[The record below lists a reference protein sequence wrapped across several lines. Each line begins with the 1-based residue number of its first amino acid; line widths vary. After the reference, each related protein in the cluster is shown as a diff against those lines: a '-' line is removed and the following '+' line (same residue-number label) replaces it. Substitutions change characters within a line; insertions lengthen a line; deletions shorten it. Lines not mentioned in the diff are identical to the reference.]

1 MKKIIIAISM
11 MLAMNIF
18 LAVPAL
24 AENYQEY
31 GLYDSDGNY
40 KGMFYSIEEIND
52 FLEETM
58 TADARYIKCD
68 GVNKHGDKTY
78 TVIREATILLGKD
91 AVTFICDMKQGDA
104 SAIAWGCDL
113 TYDYVKINGDY
124 RS

>member
-52 FLEETM
+52 FFRRNN
-58 TADARYIKCD
+58 DSRC
-68 GVNKHGDKTY
+68 
-78 TVIREATILLGKD
+78 TVYKMRWGK
-91 AVTFICDMKQGDA
+91 
-104 SAIAWGCDL
+104 
-113 TYDYVKINGDY
+113 
-124 RS
+124 

>member
-40 KGMFYSIEEIND
+40 KGMFLFD
-52 FLEETM
+52 RR
-58 TADARYIKCD
+58 D
-68 GVNKHGDKTY
+68 
-78 TVIREATILLGKD
+78 
-91 AVTFICDMKQGDA
+91 
-104 SAIAWGCDL
+104 
-113 TYDYVKINGDY
+113 
-124 RS
+124 

>member
-1 MKKIIIAISM
+1 M

-58 TADARYIKCD
+58 TADALYIKCD
-68 GVNKHGDKTY
+68 GVNIAIFNNTAES
-78 TVIREATILLGKD
+78 TL
-91 AVTFICDMKQGDA
+91 TFEK
-104 SAIAWGCDL
+104 
-113 TYDYVKINGDY
+113 K
-124 RS
+124 

>member
-52 FLEETM
+52 F
-58 TADARYIKCD
+58 
-68 GVNKHGDKTY
+68 
-78 TVIREATILLGKD
+78 
-91 AVTFICDMKQGDA
+91 FP
-104 SAIAWGCDL
+104 
-113 TYDYVKINGDY
+113 
-124 RS
+124 

>member
-52 FLEETM
+52 FLYLNN
-58 TADARYIKCD
+58 DSRC
-68 GVNKHGDKTY
+68 
-78 TVIREATILLGKD
+78 TIYKMRWGK
-91 AVTFICDMKQGDA
+91 
-104 SAIAWGCDL
+104 
-113 TYDYVKINGDY
+113 
-124 RS
+124 

>member
-52 FLEETM
+52 FLCINN
-58 TADARYIKCD
+58 DSRC
-68 GVNKHGDKTY
+68 
-78 TVIREATILLGKD
+78 TIYKMRWGK
-91 AVTFICDMKQGDA
+91 
-104 SAIAWGCDL
+104 
-113 TYDYVKINGDY
+113 
-124 RS
+124 

>member
-18 LAVPAL
+18 LAVPEL
-24 AENYQEY
+24 AEYYQEY

-68 GVNKHGDKTY
+68 GVNIAIFNNTAES
-78 TVIREATILLGKD
+78 TL
-91 AVTFICDMKQGDA
+91 TFEK
-104 SAIAWGCDL
+104 
-113 TYDYVKINGDY
+113 K
-124 RS
+124 

>member
-1 MKKIIIAISM
+1 M

-52 FLEETM
+52 FLQKIYYRKLIIFLEVL
-58 TADARYIKCD
+58 KCRQSLMFQ
-68 GVNKHGDKTY
+68 GFP
-78 TVIREATILLGKD
+78 AFL
-91 AVTFICDMKQGDA
+91 VTEDVLK
-104 SAIAWGCDL
+104 SP
-113 TYDYVKINGDY
+113 
-124 RS
+124 

>member
-52 FLEETM
+52 FLEENN
-58 TADARYIKCD
+58 DSRC
-68 GVNKHGDKTY
+68 
-78 TVIREATILLGKD
+78 TIYKMRWGK
-91 AVTFICDMKQGDA
+91 
-104 SAIAWGCDL
+104 
-113 TYDYVKINGDY
+113 
-124 RS
+124 

>member
-1 MKKIIIAISM
+1 M

-52 FLEETM
+52 FLNEWDDVLRLTGN
-58 TADARYIKCD
+58 YIIINKD
-68 GVNKHGDKTY
+68 GISVN
-78 TVIREATILLGKD
+78 
-91 AVTFICDMKQGDA
+91 Q
-104 SAIAWGCDL
+104 
-113 TYDYVKINGDY
+113 
-124 RS
+124 

>member
-40 KGMFYSIEEIND
+40 KGMFYSIERLMI
-52 FLEETM
+52 F
-58 TADARYIKCD
+58 
-68 GVNKHGDKTY
+68 
-78 TVIREATILLGKD
+78 
-91 AVTFICDMKQGDA
+91 
-104 SAIAWGCDL
+104 
-113 TYDYVKINGDY
+113 
-124 RS
+124 

>member
-18 LAVPAL
+18 LAVLAL

-58 TADARYIKCD
+58 TADA
-68 GVNKHGDKTY
+68 
-78 TVIREATILLGKD
+78 
-91 AVTFICDMKQGDA
+91 
-104 SAIAWGCDL
+104 
-113 TYDYVKINGDY
+113 
-124 RS
+124 

>member
-52 FLEETM
+52 FFHLNN
-58 TADARYIKCD
+58 DSRC
-68 GVNKHGDKTY
+68 
-78 TVIREATILLGKD
+78 TIYKMRWGK
-91 AVTFICDMKQGDA
+91 
-104 SAIAWGCDL
+104 
-113 TYDYVKINGDY
+113 
-124 RS
+124 

>member
-40 KGMFYSIEEIND
+40 KGMFYSIED
-52 FLEETM
+52 YLCFLHPFSI
-58 TADARYIKCD
+58 RNLHNLFGHC
-68 GVNKHGDKTY
+68 NK
-78 TVIREATILLGKD
+78 RNILYAGIHVSYYYLS
-91 AVTFICDMKQGDA
+91 TN
-104 SAIAWGCDL
+104 SNPPL
-113 TYDYVKINGDY
+113 
-124 RS
+124 

>member
-52 FLEETM
+52 FLITNN
-58 TADARYIKCD
+58 DSRC
-68 GVNKHGDKTY
+68 
-78 TVIREATILLGKD
+78 TIYKMRWGK
-91 AVTFICDMKQGDA
+91 
-104 SAIAWGCDL
+104 
-113 TYDYVKINGDY
+113 
-124 RS
+124 

>member
-52 FLEETM
+52 FLENCWKLIEQ
-58 TADARYIKCD
+58 RNWIERR
-68 GVNKHGDKTY
+68 
-78 TVIREATILLGKD
+78 ITIG
-91 AVTFICDMKQGDA
+91 G
-104 SAIAWGCDL
+104 
-113 TYDYVKINGDY
+113 
-124 RS
+124 